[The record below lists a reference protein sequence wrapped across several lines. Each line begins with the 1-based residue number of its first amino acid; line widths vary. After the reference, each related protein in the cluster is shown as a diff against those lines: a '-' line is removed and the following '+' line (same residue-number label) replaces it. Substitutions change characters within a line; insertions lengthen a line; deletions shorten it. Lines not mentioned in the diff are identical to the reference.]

1 MPGRAC
7 CQEGGQRSAEPRPDQ
22 LGLLPKP
29 LEPLPPVEPELL
41 GGVAGRAGGQCS
53 LSGCWL
59 LLALCGGVLRFG
71 GGGTAL

>member
-7 CQEGGQRSAEPRPDQ
+7 CQEGGRHSAEPRPDW
-22 LGLLPKP
+22 LPKP

-41 GGVAGRAGGQCS
+41 GVAGRAGGRGS